1 VAEFLGDQF
10 SRIGIDNVV
19 PAEHFTLLDHELHNV
34 TDAFVHAL
42 GKVLQRDG
50 LWQSDLNGHL
60 FALVITA
67 RAALTFT
74 LPGAAQRGERALT
87 ISVITERRRNRQLA
101 TATFAATTA
110 TA

>member
-1 VAEFLGDQF
+1 
-10 SRIGIDNVV
+10 
-19 PAEHFTLLDHELHNV
+19 
-34 TDAFVHAL
+34 L

-50 LWQSDLNGHL
+50 LWQGDLDGHL

-67 RAALTFT
+67 CTALTFT
-74 LPGAAQRGERALT
+74 LPGAAQRGKRALT